1 MADDDDDKQR
11 SGWYDPMGSR
21 TKTIVIVVAGAIVAG
36 AIITA
41 LVLGIPF
48 F

>member
-1 MADDDDDKQR
+1 MADKGDKR
-11 SGWYDPMGSR
+11 GSGWYDPMGSR
-21 TKTIVIVVAGAIVAG
+21 TKTIVIVVAGAVVVGAIVA
-36 AIITA
+36 T

>member
-1 MADDDDDKQR
+1 MADDGEKPR

-21 TKTIVIVVAGAIVAG
+21 TKTIVIVVAGAVVAG
-36 AIITA
+36 AIIAA